1 MSEHRPILY
10 CRCAYA
16 KVLPEDVK
24 DLVLER
30 LIDSN
35 VPFESVSDLCEM
47 SARKDPGLVPLSQQA
62 GLRIVACYPR
72 AVKWLFSAAGAAI
85 QTESGQSESGQSESG
100 QSESGQSESVPS
112 KSGESE
118 SRKSDAKE
126 PVYIEVLNMRTDTA
140 DSVCAKLGIGTKDT
154 AEGAQ
159 SQSTGVSP

>member
-85 QTESGQSESGQSESG
+85 QTESGQTE
-100 QSESGQSESVPS
+100 
-112 KSGESE
+112 SGESE
-118 SRKSDAKE
+118 SRQSDAKE

-159 SQSTGVSP
+159 SQATGVSP

>member
-85 QTESGQSESGQSESG
+85 QTESGQSESGQSES
-100 QSESGQSESVPS
+100 VPS

-140 DSVCAKLGIGTKDT
+140 DSVCAKLGIGAKETV
-154 AEGAQ
+154 EGAQ

>member
-85 QTESGQSESGQSESG
+85 QTESGQTESGQTESGQTESGESESGQ
-100 QSESGQSESVPS
+100 
-112 KSGESE
+112 SE

-140 DSVCAKLGIGTKDT
+140 DSVCAKLGIGAKETV
-154 AEGAQ
+154 EGAQ
-159 SQSTGVSP
+159 SQATGVST

>member
-35 VPFESVSDLCEM
+35 LPFESVSDLCEM
-47 SARKDPGLVPLSQQA
+47 SARKDPGLVALSQQD

-85 QTESGQSESGQSESG
+85 QTESSQSESSQSE
-100 QSESGQSESVPS
+100 PS
-112 KSGESE
+112 Q
-118 SRKSDAKE
+118 SDAKQ
-126 PVYIEVLNMRTDTA
+126 PVYIEVLNMRTDSAET
-140 DSVCAKLGIGTKDT
+140 VCAKLGIGKAET
-154 AEGAQ
+154 AETTEGAE
-159 SQSTGVSP
+159 SQATGVSP

>member
-85 QTESGQSESGQSESG
+85 QTESGQSDSGQ
-100 QSESGQSESVPS
+100 
-112 KSGESE
+112 
-118 SRKSDAKE
+118 SDAKE
-126 PVYIEVLNMRTDTA
+126 PVYIEVLNMRTDSA

-159 SQSTGVSP
+159 SQGTGVSP

>member
-100 QSESGQSESVPS
+100 
-112 KSGESE
+112 ESE

-159 SQSTGVSP
+159 SQSTGISP

>member
-85 QTESGQSESGQSESG
+85 QTESGQTESGESESGQ
-100 QSESGQSESVPS
+100 
-112 KSGESE
+112 SE

-140 DSVCAKLGIGTKDT
+140 DSVCAKLGIGAKETV
-154 AEGAQ
+154 EGAQ

>member
-85 QTESGQSESGQSESG
+85 QTESGQSDSGQ
-100 QSESGQSESVPS
+100 S

-118 SRKSDAKE
+118 SGQGDAKE

-159 SQSTGVSP
+159 SQATGVSP

>member
-85 QTESGQSESGQSESG
+85 QTESGQSESGQSES
-100 QSESGQSESVPS
+100 VPS

-159 SQSTGVSP
+159 SQATGVSP

>member
-100 QSESGQSESVPS
+100 QSESVPS

>member
-1 MSEHRPILY
+1 MGEHRPILY

-24 DLVLER
+24 DSVLER

-85 QTESGQSESGQSESG
+85 QTESGQTESGQSDSG
-100 QSESGQSESVPS
+100 QS

-118 SRKSDAKE
+118 SGQSDAKE
-126 PVYIEVLNMRTDTA
+126 PVYIEVLNMRTDTP

-159 SQSTGVSP
+159 SQGTGVSP

>member
-35 VPFESVSDLCEM
+35 LPFESVSDLCEM
-47 SARKDPGLVPLSQQA
+47 SARKDPGLVALSQQD

-85 QTESGQSESGQSESG
+85 QTESSQSESSQ
-100 QSESGQSESVPS
+100 
-112 KSGESE
+112 
-118 SRKSDAKE
+118 SDAKQ
-126 PVYIEVLNMRTDTA
+126 PVYIEVLNMRTDSAET
-140 DSVCAKLGIGTKDT
+140 VCAKLGIGKAETT
-154 AEGAQ
+154 EGAE
-159 SQSTGVSP
+159 SQATGVSP

>member
-85 QTESGQSESGQSESG
+85 QTESGQS
-100 QSESGQSESVPS
+100 
-112 KSGESE
+112 
-118 SRKSDAKE
+118 DAKE

-154 AEGAQ
+154 ADGAQ
-159 SQSTGVSP
+159 RQATGVSP

>member
-85 QTESGQSESGQSESG
+85 QTESGQTE
-100 QSESGQSESVPS
+100 
-112 KSGESE
+112 SGESE

-159 SQSTGVSP
+159 SQATGVSP

>member
-85 QTESGQSESGQSESG
+85 QTESGQSESGQSES
-100 QSESGQSESVPS
+100 VPS
-112 KSGESE
+112 KSGESESGQSE

-140 DSVCAKLGIGTKDT
+140 DSVCAKLGIGAKETV
-154 AEGAQ
+154 EGAQ
-159 SQSTGVSP
+159 SQATGVST

>member
-85 QTESGQSESGQSESG
+85 QTESGQSESGQS
-100 QSESGQSESVPS
+100 
-112 KSGESE
+112 
-118 SRKSDAKE
+118 DAKE

-159 SQSTGVSP
+159 SQATGVSP

>member
-35 VPFESVSDLCEM
+35 LPFESVSDLCEM
-47 SARKDPGLVPLSQQA
+47 SARKDPGLVALSQQD

-85 QTESGQSESGQSESG
+85 QTEPSQSESSQSESS
-100 QSESGQSESVPS
+100 Q
-112 KSGESE
+112 
-118 SRKSDAKE
+118 SDAKQ
-126 PVYIEVLNMRTDTA
+126 PVYIEVLNMRTDSAET
-140 DSVCAKLGIGTKDT
+140 VCAKLGIGASVT
-154 AEGAQ
+154 AEGSE
-159 SQSTGVSP
+159 SQATGVSP

>member
-85 QTESGQSESGQSESG
+85 QTELGQ
-100 QSESGQSESVPS
+100 
-112 KSGESE
+112 
-118 SRKSDAKE
+118 SDAKE

-154 AEGAQ
+154 GEGAQ
-159 SQSTGVSP
+159 SQATGVSP

>member
-85 QTESGQSESGQSESG
+85 QTESGQSESGQS
-100 QSESGQSESVPS
+100 
-112 KSGESE
+112 
-118 SRKSDAKE
+118 DAKE

-154 AEGAQ
+154 GEGAQ
-159 SQSTGVSP
+159 SQATGVSP

>member
-85 QTESGQSESGQSESG
+85 QTESGQSESGQSES
-100 QSESGQSESVPS
+100 VPS

-159 SQSTGVSP
+159 SQSTGISP

>member
-85 QTESGQSESGQSESG
+85 QTESGQSDSGQSESG
-100 QSESGQSESVPS
+100 PS

>member
-35 VPFESVSDLCEM
+35 LPFESVSDLCEM
-47 SARKDPGLVPLSQQA
+47 SARKDPGLVALSQQD

-85 QTESGQSESGQSESG
+85 QTEPSQSESSQ
-100 QSESGQSESVPS
+100 
-112 KSGESE
+112 
-118 SRKSDAKE
+118 SDAKQ
-126 PVYIEVLNMRTDTA
+126 PVYIEVLNMRTDSAET
-140 DSVCAKLGIGTKDT
+140 VCAKLGIGASVT
-154 AEGAQ
+154 AEGSQ
-159 SQSTGVSP
+159 SQATGVSP

>member
-35 VPFESVSDLCEM
+35 LPFESVSDLCEM
-47 SARKDPGLVPLSQQA
+47 SARKDPGLVALSQQD

-85 QTESGQSESGQSESG
+85 QTEPSQSESSQSESS
-100 QSESGQSESVPS
+100 Q
-112 KSGESE
+112 
-118 SRKSDAKE
+118 SDAKP
-126 PVYIEVLNMRTDTA
+126 PVYIEVLNMRTDSAET
-140 DSVCAKLGIGTKDT
+140 VCAKLGIGEAETT
-154 AEGAQ
+154 EGAE
-159 SQSTGVSP
+159 SQATGVSP

>member
-24 DLVLER
+24 DSVLER

-35 VPFESVSDLCEM
+35 LPFESVSDLCEM
-47 SARKDPGLVPLSQQA
+47 SARKDPGLVALSQQA

-85 QTESGQSESGQSESG
+85 QTDSNQSESNQSDS
-100 QSESGQSESVPS
+100 SH
-112 KSGESE
+112 
-118 SRKSDAKE
+118 SDAKQ
-126 PVYIEVLNMRTDTA
+126 PVYIEVVNMRTDSA
-140 DSVCAKLGIGTKDT
+140 DTVCAKLGIGKAETT
-154 AEGAQ
+154 EGAE
-159 SQSTGVSP
+159 SQATGVSP

>member
-35 VPFESVSDLCEM
+35 LPFESVSDLCEM
-47 SARKDPGLVPLSQQA
+47 SARKDPGLVALSQQD

-85 QTESGQSESGQSESG
+85 QTEPSQSESSQ
-100 QSESGQSESVPS
+100 
-112 KSGESE
+112 
-118 SRKSDAKE
+118 SDAKQ
-126 PVYIEVLNMRTDTA
+126 PVFIEVLNMRTDSAET
-140 DSVCAKLGIGTKDT
+140 VCAKLGIGASVTT
-154 AEGAQ
+154 EGAE
-159 SQSTGVSP
+159 SQATGVSP

>member
-85 QTESGQSESGQSESG
+85 QTESGQSESG
-100 QSESGQSESVPS
+100 PS

-159 SQSTGVSP
+159 SQSTGVST

>member
-24 DLVLER
+24 DSVLER

-35 VPFESVSDLCEM
+35 LPFESVSDLCEM
-47 SARKDPGLVPLSQQA
+47 SARKDPGLVALSQQA

-85 QTESGQSESGQSESG
+85 QTESSQTEPSQSE
-100 QSESGQSESVPS
+100 PS
-112 KSGESE
+112 Q
-118 SRKSDAKE
+118 SDAKQ
-126 PVYIEVLNMRTDTA
+126 PVYIEVLNMRTDSAET
-140 DSVCAKLGIGTKDT
+140 VCAKLGIGTSVT
-154 AEGAQ
+154 TEGAQ
-159 SQSTGVSP
+159 SQATGVSP

>member
-35 VPFESVSDLCEM
+35 LPFESVSDLCEM
-47 SARKDPGLVPLSQQA
+47 SARKDPGLVALSQQD

-85 QTESGQSESGQSESG
+85 QTESSQSEPSQSE
-100 QSESGQSESVPS
+100 PS
-112 KSGESE
+112 Q
-118 SRKSDAKE
+118 SDAKQ
-126 PVYIEVLNMRTDTA
+126 PVYIEVLNMRTDSAET
-140 DSVCAKLGIGTKDT
+140 VCAKLGIGTSVT
-154 AEGAQ
+154 TEGAQ
-159 SQSTGVSP
+159 SQATGVSP

>member
-85 QTESGQSESGQSESG
+85 QTESGQSESG
-100 QSESGQSESVPS
+100 PS

-140 DSVCAKLGIGTKDT
+140 DSVCAKLGIGAKETV
-154 AEGAQ
+154 EGAQ
-159 SQSTGVSP
+159 SQATGVST

>member
-85 QTESGQSESGQSESG
+85 QTESGQS
-100 QSESGQSESVPS
+100 
-112 KSGESE
+112 
-118 SRKSDAKE
+118 DAKE

-140 DSVCAKLGIGTKDT
+140 DSVCAKLGIGAKETV
-154 AEGAQ
+154 EGAQ

>member
-1 MSEHRPILY
+1 
-10 CRCAYA
+10 
-16 KVLPEDVK
+16 
-24 DLVLER
+24 
-30 LIDSN
+30 
-35 VPFESVSDLCEM
+35 M

-85 QTESGQSESGQSESG
+85 QTESGQS
-100 QSESGQSESVPS
+100 
-112 KSGESE
+112 
-118 SRKSDAKE
+118 DAKE

-159 SQSTGVSP
+159 SQATGVSP

>member
-35 VPFESVSDLCEM
+35 LPFESVSDLCEM
-47 SARKDPGLVPLSQQA
+47 SARKDPGLVALSQQD

-85 QTESGQSESGQSESG
+85 QTESSPSESSPSESSPSEPSQSESSQ
-100 QSESGQSESVPS
+100 
-112 KSGESE
+112 
-118 SRKSDAKE
+118 SDAKQ
-126 PVYIEVLNMRTDTA
+126 PVYIEVLNMRTDSA
-140 DSVCAKLGIGTKDT
+140 DTVCAKLGIGTSET
-154 AEGAQ
+154 TEGAE
-159 SQSTGVSP
+159 SQATGVSP

>member
-35 VPFESVSDLCEM
+35 LPFESVSDLCEM
-47 SARKDPGLVPLSQQA
+47 SARKDPGLVALSQQD

-85 QTESGQSESGQSESG
+85 QTE
-100 QSESGQSESVPS
+100 PS
-112 KSGESE
+112 Q
-118 SRKSDAKE
+118 SDAKQ
-126 PVYIEVLNMRTDTA
+126 PVYIEVLNMRTDSAET
-140 DSVCAKLGIGTKDT
+140 VCAKLGIGASVT
-154 AEGAQ
+154 AEGSE
-159 SQSTGVSP
+159 SQATGASP

>member
-100 QSESGQSESVPS
+100 QS
-112 KSGESE
+112 
-118 SRKSDAKE
+118 DAKE